1 MRMFKWSEHWF
12 QLSTDLPRIWREVAI
27 HLDAFLNFL
36 SHEMSWQNLSR
47 RSKLYV
53 WSLLVILAVSPGY
66 WVVLRVMGRDVGTSQ
81 KEGMMNVCCSPV
93 DR

>member
-1 MRMFKWSEHWF
+1 MVRARF

-66 WVVLRVMGRDVGTSQ
+66 WVVLRVMGRDVGTRSRRR
-81 KEGMMNVCCSPV
+81 E
-93 DR
+93 